1 MFCSK
6 CGNSLKESAKFCEKC
21 DTPIKTAAPE
31 KADGKAKTR
40 SVKPSAQKPMNEG
53 RLISPNIALCE
64 DGKFRWIYEY
74 SLFKNPR
81 LLFLIW
87 KICFFVML
95 GVMLFV
101 MIIDAMSNDM
111 DGERLLGTLKIFGI
125 IMLVMT
131 ALVVVSYLIYAAIMG
146 GKYIVIFEMDN
157 KGVNHRQ
164 LPKQARKAEKI
175 AAATFLIGA
184 ASGNLSTMAVGMN
197 ARAEMYS
204 QFSLVRKV
212 KPYPS
217 RNLIKVNGIFQR
229 NQVFA
234 HPEDFDFVLRYINE
248 RVPERARK

>member
-87 KICFFVML
+87 KIFFFVML

-146 GKYIVIFEMDN
+146 ES
-157 KGVNHRQ
+157 
-164 LPKQARKAEKI
+164 
-175 AAATFLIGA
+175 T
-184 ASGNLSTMAVGMN
+184 SLS
-197 ARAEMYS
+197 
-204 QFSLVRKV
+204 
-212 KPYPS
+212 
-217 RNLIKVNGIFQR
+217 
-229 NQVFA
+229 
-234 HPEDFDFVLRYINE
+234 LRWTTRE
-248 RVPERARK
+248 